1 MIAGSFDRF
10 VWFLGLVCLVA
21 AGCGG
26 GGDEPVV
33 RASGRITAGGQ
44 PLHVE
49 GRESGAGAVEIKFL
63 RIESEGEEAAQAA
76 ITQAD
81 ADGYFEVPGA
91 DGNGIPPGKY
101 RIVIRQWDPY
111 PQIDKLGGK
120 YDEENTPITR
130 EITGEE
136 EILIDVLR
144 PGG

>member
-1 MIAGSFDRF
+1 MTAGSFDRF

-26 GGDEPVV
+26 GDDEPVV
-33 RASGRITAGGQ
+33 RASGRITAGGR

-81 ADGYFEVPGA
+81 ADGHFEVPGA

-101 RIVIRQWDPY
+101 RIAIRQWDPY

-120 YDEENTPITR
+120 FDEENTPITR
-130 EITGEE
+130 QITGEE